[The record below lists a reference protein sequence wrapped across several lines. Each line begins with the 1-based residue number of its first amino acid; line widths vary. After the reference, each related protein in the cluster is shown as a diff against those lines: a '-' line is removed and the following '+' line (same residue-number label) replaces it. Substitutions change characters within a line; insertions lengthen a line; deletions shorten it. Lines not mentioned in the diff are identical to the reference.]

1 MGKTSATP
9 QRIGAGLATKYVW
22 MAPMDVCTNLAS
34 TFRRCEPPERP
45 REGPLGHHA
54 YRRGVPGRLI
64 PTRRDRSLLV
74 GTAD

>member
-22 MAPMDVCTNLAS
+22 MNPMDVCTNLAS

-45 REGPLGHHA
+45 REGPLGHPRIA
-54 YRRGVPGRLI
+54 GECPDG
-64 PTRRDRSLLV
+64 
-74 GTAD
+74 